1 MPTLYATPHARADQL
16 DEVDPSGA
24 EEQLLRMHDTHPLV
38 FYFDYIDPGSYLAH
52 HQLSQILPEGVEP
65 FHHPFEVCPAPN
77 ELIDGSGPDWRS
89 YVETVADLAR
99 EAEIEMVHPT
109 FIPWSRKA
117 HELRL
122 HAVDLGLG
130 SQMHREIFSAR
141 FQEGADIGRVDVLVM
156 AAHKVGLDRSE
167 AKAVLDVDK
176 HRDQVVDLRREAE
189 EAGIQRVPTLRS
201 GDVSLEGP
209 GSMGELRHFLEH
221 ARHI

>member
-1 MPTLYATPHARADQL
+1 MNDAPL
-16 DEVDPSGA
+16 
-24 EEQLLRMHDTHPLV
+24 LV
-38 FYFDYIDPGSYLAH
+38 FYFDYVDPGSYLMH
-52 HQLSQILPEGVEP
+52 RQLDEILPGGVEP
-65 FHHPFEVCPAPN
+65 ALHPFEVRPVPQ
-77 ELIDGSGPDWRS
+77 ELIDDMDPEWRA
-89 YVETVADLAR
+89 YGDTVEGFAR
-99 EAEIEMVHPT
+99 EAEIRMALPR

-176 HRDQVVDLRREAE
+176 HRDHVVDLRREAE